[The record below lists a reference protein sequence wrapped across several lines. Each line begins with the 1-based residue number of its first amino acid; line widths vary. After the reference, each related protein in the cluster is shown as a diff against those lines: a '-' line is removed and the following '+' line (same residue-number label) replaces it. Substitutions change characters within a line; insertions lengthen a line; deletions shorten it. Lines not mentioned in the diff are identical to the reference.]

1 MKHAPLGRVFFRE
14 SSLSPPYAA
23 ALPQLNSF
31 QSVELVIEMLCEK
44 KKGGFNF
51 VSCLIS
57 IFSCEKN
64 TFLNSK
70 VRNLQFSVNSV
81 SYHEFASIKLN
92 CFVCLWFERWSL
104 SSGILLSFWFC
115 VSNSSVD
122 LRGGVPD
129 VTTRATYNPFLQ
141 ALVSSRTGMALSSP
155 AWITEWYAWSCPEI
169 LNLL

>member
-92 CFVCLWFERWSL
+92 CFVCL
-104 SSGILLSFWFC
+104 
-115 VSNSSVD
+115 
-122 LRGGVPD
+122 
-129 VTTRATYNPFLQ
+129 
-141 ALVSSRTGMALSSP
+141 
-155 AWITEWYAWSCPEI
+155 
-169 LNLL
+169 